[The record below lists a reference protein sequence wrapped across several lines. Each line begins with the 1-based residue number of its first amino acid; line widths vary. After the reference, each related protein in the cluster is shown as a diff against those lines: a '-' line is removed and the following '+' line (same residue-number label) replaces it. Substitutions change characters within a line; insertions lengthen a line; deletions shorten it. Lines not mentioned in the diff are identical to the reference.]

1 MRAGK
6 GQEGEFVPSLALAFM
21 MTAMTGRGYNKMDH
35 IDKCF

>member
-6 GQEGEFVPSLALAFM
+6 GQESEFIPLLALALM

-35 IDKCF
+35 MYKCF